1 MNLYMGTALF
11 HIFIF
16 PGFLFLSALAFIAEF
31 IDRKVVA
38 RMQNRVGPPWYQPL
52 ADFLKLIGKKA
63 ILPQNAKVYIFKL
76 LPVISL
82 AAVATAYINVPV
94 WGQNAVKAFDGD
106 LIILLYMLL
115 IPTLCLFLAG
125 WNSHDVFTV
134 TGAFR
139 TLTQM
144 FAYEVPLFIVF
155 LAPAM
160 LAKSW
165 SVTGICAYYAVH
177 PLYTL
182 FNIPAFLVA
191 LITAQAKLERA
202 PFDAPDAETE
212 IVGGTLVEYS
222 GRYLAAFHVAADC
235 EFIVVI
241 SIIAALF
248 LPYATGIVWIDFLLY
263 LIKLLALTLALAA
276 MRAVMARIR
285 IDQMLH
291 FCWKVLTPVA
301 IGQMILNLI
310 LKGWVA

>member
-1 MNLYMGTALF
+1 M
-11 HIFIF
+11 
-16 PGFLFLSALAFIAEF
+16 AFVFEF

-38 RMQNRVGPPWYQPL
+38 RLQNRVGPPWYQPL

-63 ILPQNAKVYIFKL
+63 ILPQNAKAFLFKL

-82 AAVATAYINVPV
+82 AAVITSFLYVPV
-94 WGQNAVKAFDGD
+94 WNQTAVKTFDGD
-106 LIILLYMLL
+106 LVIVLYMLL

-125 WNSHDVFTV
+125 WNSQDVFTV

-155 LAPAM
+155 LAPAI

-165 SVTGICAYYAVH
+165 SISEIAAYYAVH

-182 FNIPAFLVA
+182 FNIPAFLIA

-222 GRYLAAFHVAADC
+222 GRYLAAFHIAADC
-235 EFIVVI
+235 EFIVVV
-241 SIIAALF
+241 SVIAALF
-248 LPYATGIVWIDFLLY
+248 LPYSTGIAWADFLLY
-263 LIKLLALTLALAA
+263 LVKMLGLALLLAA

-285 IDQMLH
+285 IDQLLH
-291 FCWKVLTPVA
+291 LCWRVITPIA
-301 IGQMILNLI
+301 ICQMILNLI
-310 LKGWVA
+310 VKGWVA